1 MMLMSRSL
9 CTECH
14 SEILGTCGAD
24 VKRTLE
30 NRLLHVTY
38 RIEFRLKKREN
49 PCESW
54 VSGNSRLN
62 TVLLLCCM
70 SVVREYDMWCHCDGV
85 QTFIT
90 TYTHSEHRVTP
101 KTSIYTSTH
110 SKQQQQQ
117 QQKERARKLNFR
129 SSVLLYNSWLRSFIS
144 TRLRSCS
151 WVCSLSLLSLRG
163 GVGKTVW
170 EAEEVTVSQF
180 NDVPV

>member
-30 NRLLHVTY
+30 NRLLHVCC
-38 RIEFRLKKREN
+38 IEFRLKKTGKSLRILSIWQFYAQH
-49 PCESW
+49 CY
-54 VSGNSRLN
+54 
-62 TVLLLCCM
+62 TALLDVNCQR
-70 SVVREYDMWCHCDGV
+70 VRHVMPLWRRANIHHN
-85 QTFIT
+85 
-90 TYTHSEHRVTP
+90 THSEHRVTP
-101 KTSIYTSTH
+101 KTIIYTSTH
-110 SKQQQQQ
+110 SKQQQQ

-129 SSVLLYNSWLRSFIS
+129 RAVLLYNSWLRSFIS